1 MNAMNEMRFAFLLGL
16 VAIAQVGCETTSPQA
31 GPAETAGREVDH
43 AMSVAGN
50 ETGRALNVA
59 GEHTSHALNVAG
71 EHTSH
76 ALNVAGREVNH
87 ASQEAGEFLQKF
99 GRNLSDGSFW

>member
-50 ETGRALNVA
+50 EAGRALNVA
-59 GEHTSHALNVAG
+59 GD
-71 EHTSH
+71 HTSH

-87 ASQEAGEFLQKF
+87 ASQEAGVFLQKF
-99 GRNLSDGSFW
+99 GKNLSDGSFW